1 MRARGAGGAA
11 RLAGAAAAA
20 VLLALVAA
28 CGVGQSGGGRSTDV
42 ADQGYQS
49 GDGSTTTWPAAART
63 GDVALSGTDADGQG
77 VDVAAWRGDLV
88 LVNTWYAACPPC
100 RAEAPTLVALADDYA
115 AKGLHVVGLNGTDT
129 AGTVAAFTRQFAVP
143 YPTIVDTDG
152 SATAALQGIVPL
164 NAVPTTI
171 LLDRQGRVAARVL
184 GLLDDSTARALIDD
198 LLAEPAPGASRAP
211 DAATEPTP

>member
-1 MRARGAGGAA
+1 MRARGAAVAG
-11 RLAGAAAAA
+11 RLAGAAVAV
-20 VLLALVAA
+20 VLLTLVAA
-28 CGVGQSGGGRSTDV
+28 CGAGQSGQGRSTDV

-49 GDGSTTTWPAAART
+49 VDGSTTTWPPAART
-63 GDVALSGTDADGQG
+63 DAVALSGTDADGQG
-77 VDVAAWRGDLV
+77 VDVADWRGDVV

-115 AKGLHVVGLNGTDT
+115 AAGLHVVGVNGTDT
-129 AGTVAAFTRQFAVP
+129 AGTVAAFVRQFALP

-164 NAVPTTI
+164 NAVPTTV

-198 LLAEPAPGASRAP
+198 LLAEPGAGAS
-211 DAATEPTP
+211 TEPAP